1 LPVDLATYKQ
11 GTSQIDALQGG
22 NVNLHEESADTY
34 TAGFVWQSDNNLQV
48 SVDYYNIEID
58 DVITFLDPSLVVN
71 QCFNFDGSNPS
82 YSNTHIQCAKFGRS
96 SGTGEINDLLEL
108 TENIG
113 ALRTDG
119 VDLQLDWRTMIGGS
133 QTLGFNFRSTFVNE
147 WSEQPAPGQDFIEY
161 TGTIGDNEGEVIP
174 ELRANFTTLWGIG
187 NWQTMLGFRYI
198 DAMEHEETALVNS
211 TDPLICGCTGVGATV
226 YADTSVRWTPT
237 EALTVR
243 LGIDNLTDQDPKLYT
258 PDQDSGTNPSV
269 YDVIG
274 RRWYMSATYRF

>member
-1 LPVDLATYKQ
+1 
-11 GTSQIDALQGG
+11 
-22 NVNLHEESADTY
+22 
-34 TAGFVWQSDNNLQV
+34 
-48 SVDYYNIEID
+48 
-58 DVITFLDPSLVVN
+58 
-71 QCFNFDGSNPS
+71 
-82 YSNTHIQCAKFGRS
+82 
-96 SGTGEINDLLEL
+96 
-108 TENIG
+108 
-113 ALRTDG
+113 
-119 VDLQLDWRTMIGGS
+119 MIGGS
-133 QTLGFNFRSTFVNE
+133 QTLGFNFRTTFINE

-174 ELRANFTTLWGIG
+174 ELKANFTTIWGIG
-187 NWQTMLGFRYI
+187 NWQTVLGLRYI
-198 DAMEHEETALVNS
+198 DAMEHEETALVGS
-211 TDPLICGCTGVGATV
+211 TDPLVCGCTGVGATV